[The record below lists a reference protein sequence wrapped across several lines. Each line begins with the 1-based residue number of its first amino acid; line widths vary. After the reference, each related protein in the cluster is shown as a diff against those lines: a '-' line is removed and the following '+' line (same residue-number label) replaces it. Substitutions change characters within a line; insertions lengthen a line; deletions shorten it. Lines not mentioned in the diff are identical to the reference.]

1 MLLQK
6 ATGIEMAL
14 TLEGVRTLDF
24 GGATINNLVV
34 LAILLSVIYVSS
46 LTYKYVEL
54 YGQNLNKK

>member
-1 MLLQK
+1 
-6 ATGIEMAL
+6 MAL